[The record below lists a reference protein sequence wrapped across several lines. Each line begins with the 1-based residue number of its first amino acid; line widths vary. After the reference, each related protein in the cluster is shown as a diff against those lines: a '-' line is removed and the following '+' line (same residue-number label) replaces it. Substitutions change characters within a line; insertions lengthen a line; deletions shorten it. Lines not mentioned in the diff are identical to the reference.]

1 MLDAPQ
7 RSTAWLQARVGR
19 ATASRAADIIAKT
32 KSGWGASRYNYEA
45 ELVAERLTGVPADSY
60 VNGAMQ
66 WGQEKEPEARAQY
79 AFLADLDVVEVGFIE
94 HPRIPMAGASPDGLV
109 GDDGLVELKCPNTS
123 THIATLLGEPIA
135 AKYITQMQFQM
146 ATTSRLWCDW
156 VSYDPRLPDYARLHI
171 HRVYRDDGYIAEL
184 ENEVR
189 IFLLDVA
196 RKTERVRA
204 LNHGT

>member
-1 MLDAPQ
+1 MEQGSAE
-7 RSTAWLQARVGR
+7 WLHARLGR

-171 HRVYRDDGYIAEL
+171 HRVYRDDEYIAEL

-189 IFLLDVA
+189 IFLLEVDK
-196 RKTERVRA
+196 KTERVRA
-204 LNHGT
+204 LNHG

>member
-1 MLDAPQ
+1 MIQ
-7 RSTAWLQARVGR
+7 GSQEWLAARVGR
-19 ATASRAADIIAKT
+19 ATASRVADIVAKT

-94 HPRIPMAGASPDGLV
+94 HPKIPMAGASPDGLV

-135 AKYITQMQFQM
+135 NKYILQMQFQM
-146 ATTSRLWCDW
+146 AVTGRQWCDW
-156 VSYDPRLPDYARLHI
+156 VSYDPRLPDYARLIIKRIYRNEEHI
-171 HRVYRDDGYIAEL
+171 SDL
-184 ENEVR
+184 EVEVVK
-189 IFLLDVA
+189 FLDEVDE
-196 RKTERVRA
+196 KTERVRA
-204 LNHGT
+204 LGNHV